1 MTRPGLKVIVGELL
15 SRSSQLI
22 IVGAGT
28 VLLRTGIYSAKH
40 EELLIDSMR
49 LRRLVI
55 LRIAVGTLMTVPL
68 PMPGGVH

>member
-1 MTRPGLKVIVGELL
+1 MTRPGLMVIVGELL

-40 EELLIDSMR
+40 EELLK
-49 LRRLVI
+49 
-55 LRIAVGTLMTVPL
+55 TLCGCEGSLFCGL
-68 PMPGGVH
+68 PSEP